1 MVFSISTHLQRECS
15 KLMFVFDTVP
25 MDSNF
30 KHFFSRWD
38 KSSIHWNLATF
49 TLLFAWK
56 FRVYYSRKKVKWQ
69 KRNQIF
75 IIVVAGCPMLLLY
88 TFKVLI
94 FQELWHSEYVMVP
107 SAFNRLENLSFF
119 KHFKKK
125 WHISTQYRTPCRR
138 VRIT

>member
-15 KLMFVFDTVP
+15 KLMFVFDTVS

-30 KHFFSRWD
+30 KHLFSRCRD
-38 KSSIHWNLATF
+38 KNSSHWNLATF

-56 FRVYYSRKKVKWQ
+56 FRAYYSRKKVKWQ

-94 FQELWHSEYVMVP
+94 FQELWYSEYVMVP
-107 SAFNRLENLSFF
+107 KGGFFSESAMKFFQISKSQKKNIPKHYPELE
-119 KHFKKK
+119 
-125 WHISTQYRTPCRR
+125 I
-138 VRIT
+138 